1 VFLFFFVLWLVR
13 AEDGV
18 FGYSTNLPMVMPSQ
32 CHVGLPPVRVT
43 SYFDQ
48 GAALVR
54 WSLQEALAKPE
65 VAWALHLHPAEYW
78 IECAGRFRRSQCS
91 ITP

>member
-1 VFLFFFVLWLVR
+1 MVFS
-13 AEDGV
+13 DIQQICQGQC
-18 FGYSTNLPMVMPSQ
+18 Q

-43 SYFDQ
+43 YYFDQ

-54 WSLQEALAKPE
+54 RSLQEAFAKPE
-65 VAWALHLHPAEYW
+65 VAWALSLTVLNPAESW
-78 IECAGRFRRSQCS
+78 TECAGRFRRSQCS